1 MGRYTL
7 VNNSKDV
14 PCFTKVYLEEI
25 DKFTTTI
32 DEYDEEFMFN
42 LRQIGIYSISCLHVY
57 YRANKEKKVLDALNE
72 EYAYLSKIK
81 VKEGKIN
88 ITDSIFQNK
97 VREIIDILSSNDELF
112 TAVQKSCSVSDK
124 VKEYIERYIEAR
136 ESFDYNKLLEHLSSY
151 IQFRKLVVFIDQ
163 FLKLGYAPEEKTEK
177 DFEDDFD
184 ILDFL
189 PPIPP
194 KR

>member
-57 YRANKEKKVLDALNE
+57 YRANKEKKVLDSLNE

-97 VREIIDILSSNDELF
+97 VREIVDILSSNDELF